1 MAGCGFCGGQ
11 TRPLGVD
18 QLRRG
23 GSEEGG
29 RHMVVYPADG
39 SQMVASGGRQL
50 HIMCLAGGGNA
61 LDLTGVAQRSAL
73 RYVSYFLSRAA
84 LQPKS
89 TIFT

>member
-29 RHMVVYPADG
+29 RHMVVYLADG
-39 SQMVASGGRQL
+39 SHMVA
-50 HIMCLAGGGNA
+50 
-61 LDLTGVAQRSAL
+61 
-73 RYVSYFLSRAA
+73 
-84 LQPKS
+84 
-89 TIFT
+89 